1 MTALL
6 DALYVVLADLHV
18 YELKAHNFH
27 WNVTG
32 PAFYQLH
39 LLFDRI
45 YEAAGKDNDR
55 VAEHIKGLGGRTPA
69 TMQLFLGLTTL
80 TETPG
85 VPSGQE
91 MVNILLA
98 DNEKVMAS
106 LENAAMACKKTD
118 SALNEATLNIIAD
131 ILETRSTIAYL
142 LRSQAGWS

>member
-1 MTALL
+1 MGWGRL
-6 DALYVVLADLHV
+6 
-18 YELKAHNFH
+18 
-27 WNVTG
+27 VTG

-85 VPSGQE
+85 VPSG
-91 MVNILLA
+91 
-98 DNEKVMAS
+98 
-106 LENAAMACKKTD
+106 
-118 SALNEATLNIIAD
+118 
-131 ILETRSTIAYL
+131 
-142 LRSQAGWS
+142 